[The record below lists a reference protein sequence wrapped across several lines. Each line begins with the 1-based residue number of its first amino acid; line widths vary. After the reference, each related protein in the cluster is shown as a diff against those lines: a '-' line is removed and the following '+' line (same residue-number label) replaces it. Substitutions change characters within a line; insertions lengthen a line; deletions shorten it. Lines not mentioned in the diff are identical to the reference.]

1 MLLSISRA
9 KRRQNNAK
17 ILRRSGLFWLKN
29 LARNL
34 ACNFPQLS
42 PQFNLSQLAHSA
54 IIQFKI
60 ILNSLD
66 PTWYHTYLHLRADLE
81 SKPSN
86 CGVMV
91 TLSTMDMPVLLIM
104 IGDTDGRK

>member
-17 ILRRSGLFWLKN
+17 ILRRSGLFWLKKS
-29 LARNL
+29 
-34 ACNFPQLS
+34 C

>member
-9 KRRQNNAK
+9 HRRQNNAK
-17 ILRRSGLFWLKN
+17 TLRRSGLFWLKKS
-29 LARNL
+29 
-34 ACNFPQLS
+34 CPQLS
-42 PQFNLSQLAHSA
+42 LQFNLSQLAHSV

-66 PTWYHTYLHLRADLE
+66 PTWYHTYLHLRKDLE